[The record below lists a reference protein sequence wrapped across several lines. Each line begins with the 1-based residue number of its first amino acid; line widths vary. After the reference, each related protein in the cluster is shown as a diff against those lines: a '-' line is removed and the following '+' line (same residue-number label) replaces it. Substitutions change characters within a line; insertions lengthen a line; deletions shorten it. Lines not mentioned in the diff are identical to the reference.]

1 MFLKIV
7 KDFELFALNY
17 NVLIMCLNGQKLLE
31 ISHMVLYEYFNDH
44 LIISYKRYFNG
55 IIQPESPFVTSP
67 FNLVLLKAIYLN
79 LLAMWQRAGSN
90 DRIQMTE

>member
-1 MFLKIV
+1 
-7 KDFELFALNY
+7 
-17 NVLIMCLNGQKLLE
+17 
-31 ISHMVLYEYFNDH
+31 MVLYEHFNDH
-44 LIISYKRYFNG
+44 LIISYNRYFDG

-79 LLAMWQRAGSN
+79 LLGMWQRAGSN